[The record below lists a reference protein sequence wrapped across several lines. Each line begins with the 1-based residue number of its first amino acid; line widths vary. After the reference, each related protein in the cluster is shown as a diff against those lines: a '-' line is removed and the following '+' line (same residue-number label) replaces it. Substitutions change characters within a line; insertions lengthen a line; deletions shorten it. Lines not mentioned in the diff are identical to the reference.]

1 MDSEEVRKRKEYAER
16 KVKERHAALRKE
28 AEERRK
34 HTIEHRER
42 VQSVLKREQ
51 VLLQK
56 RMQQLNEDEE
66 RKKAT
71 LAKQHEA
78 TSRIAA
84 ITKSPKSFAFG
95 SSTPRTL
102 AYLDNLPKSEQQ
114 YDKKLRPLEDSSH
127 LTSPTST
134 SSTTKMGRITSTPQR
149 PPPAAHR
156 PAPTMTSMTSSMYV
170 TSSAPPTR
178 HGKTSIKST
187 ITSTTSKRLSTGP
200 SSMMTQSVYTPSRP
214 ATSSRL
220 SLGPNPIRG
229 FTPNSSKPS
238 HSARPTPTSSNNRRS
253 LDTRKPPMSRKSVL
267 GHSETKKQVKMIV
280 DEPVIEEP
288 KNVVN
293 EEAVIPE
300 ASPFEDI
307 VEQKPVIETV
317 ENSPPSANLDE
328 NKDAD
333 EINERRVETPEVE
346 DIPRETEDRVEIP
359 EATQSE
365 TFESEAM
372 PKVDEEVQQINEAV
386 NGVRISESD
395 DADAASSPDV
405 AMKQENVTEAPIDV
419 LIPVSDHI
427 DEETKNV
434 PTPTIASLPLEDA
447 PKTELIHEETSESH
461 VGSSTNTSLAD
472 ELINIELDQNV
483 SEEIVLPPKPEVEEL
498 KYSFSDEPR
507 VAVRPVEAV
516 NDLVDVFGND
526 FINQNQPQRIVQ
538 FDEDT
543 DSGKASPTSSETS
556 STTDEVTPRSV
567 LEEAK
572 TAPRVLPLV
581 RSAED
586 MARKE
591 KEAREAEERKNRLAA
606 ILAKSRG
613 MASPMTNTLPPTA
626 ADIKDSSPVTSP
638 PTPPSSQMAEQPS
651 SSAIAS
657 TDEAEKAT
665 NESGKA
671 NDVLARVAAMTN
683 SSTLQKILQRKQGSN
698 PSLQTSESTGA
709 FIHYSRVSVLYDL
722 AIQKCISTVNIQQS
736 SSCQLALFHTSTSPL
751 C

>member
-127 LTSPTST
+127 VTSPTST

-178 HGKTSIKST
+178 HGETSIKST
-187 ITSTTSKRLSTGP
+187 ITSTTTKRLSTGP

-229 FTPNSSKPS
+229 FTPTSSKPS

-253 LDTRKPPMSRKSVL
+253 LDTRKPPMPRKSVL
-267 GHSETKKQVKMIV
+267 GHSETKKQVKTIV
-280 DEPVIEEP
+280 DEPVLEEP

-300 ASPFEDI
+300 ASPLEDI
-307 VEQKPVIETV
+307 VEPVIETV
-317 ENSPPSANLDE
+317 GNSSASVNLYK

-333 EINERRVETPEVE
+333 EIHERRVETPEVE

-365 TFESEAM
+365 TFKPEAM
-372 PKVDEEVQQINEAV
+372 PQVDEEVQQINEAV
-386 NGVRISESD
+386 NEVRLLESN

-405 AMKQENVTEAPIDV
+405 AMNQENVTEAPIDV
-419 LIPVSDHI
+419 IIPSSDHI
-427 DEETKNV
+427 EEETNKA
-434 PTPTIASLPLEDA
+434 PTPTIASPPLEDA
-447 PKTELIHEETSESH
+447 PKIELVHEETSESH

-472 ELINIELDQNV
+472 ELTNIELDQNV
-483 SEEIVLPPKPEVEEL
+483 SEEIVLPSKPEVEEL

-507 VAVRPVEAV
+507 VAVPPVAAV

-657 TDEAEKAT
+657 TDEAAEKAT

-698 PSLQTSESTGA
+698 PSLQTSESTGGE
-709 FIHYSRVSVLYDL
+709 IY
-722 AIQKCISTVNIQQS
+722 
-736 SSCQLALFHTSTSPL
+736 
-751 C
+751 